1 MTALQTDT
9 LAELIRRKRE
19 CLLRLREMGRKEFE
33 LIDKADMTALLD
45 LLALK
50 QRSLM
55 RLQEIERALE
65 PFRAQN
71 ADERTWRC
79 EDDRQACAE
88 QLRQCEVLL
97 GEIINQEKLSENTLR
112 RRRDE
117 AATQLQG
124 VHYAGVA
131 CKAYTSQPSD
141 EASRLDLL
149 SDSRPSR

>member
-1 MTALQTDT
+1 MAALQTDT

-19 CLLRLREMGRKEFE
+19 CLLQLREMGRKEFE

-55 RLQEIERALE
+55 RLREIERALK

-88 QLRQCEVLL
+88 QLRQCEVLF

-117 AATQLQG
+117 AAAKLQG
-124 VHYAGVA
+124 VHNAGVA
-131 CKAYTSQPSD
+131 RKAYASQPSD
-141 EASRLDLL
+141 ETNRLDLL